1 MCAALGVI
9 CALECVLSAVATQ
22 PVVVAKRGIARG
34 AIITAADVRLE
45 QVPDHAALRGA
56 LHATSDAVDALA
68 QVDVGAGEVLLPS
81 MVGTRPTVP
90 EGHTVID
97 VRLGDQQEPF
107 PTGTSI
113 QLASV
118 VGCDEPETTLCT
130 LSTQAV
136 VMAAA
141 HLDDATG
148 MHVTPVA
155 MPADDAVR
163 VLAAQNEGPIIAVQG
178 RPQP

>member
-1 MCAALGVI
+1 MRARVSTHLWTGPRERAVAALLRRPLVGAVEPA
-9 CALECVLSAVATQ
+9 ALE
-22 PVVVAKRGIARG
+22 
-34 AIITAADVRLE
+34 
-45 QVPDHAALRGA
+45 ALRGA

-68 QVDVGAGEVLLPS
+68 QVDVGAGEVLTPS

-130 LSTQAV
+130 ALTQTV
-136 VMAAA
+136 
-141 HLDDATG
+141 
-148 MHVTPVA
+148 
-155 MPADDAVR
+155 
-163 VLAAQNEGPIIAVQG
+163 
-178 RPQP
+178 